1 MIKLSI
7 LAISL
12 LSFIYGAVFLFNPN
26 LFIYLSDAEA
36 TNIAWLR
43 NIGASIIGLLF
54 FGCWS
59 IYYKPQGKLS
69 LLKIIT
75 ITSVIQTLSLI
86 FSRLYNEFSA
96 KNMMIVDLTIF
107 LAIFICFYLIWLV
120 VYKTDYFK

>member
-7 LAISL
+7 LTISL

-59 IYYKPQGKLS
+59 IYYKPHGKLS

-96 KNMMIVDLTIF
+96 QNMIIVDLTIF

-120 VYKTDYFK
+120 VYKTHYFK